1 MKTYDVFLDYYDQ
14 IVRSINNPIEDEV
27 EFLVEDC
34 IKQYKPETKTILET
48 ACGTG
53 VVAKEL
59 RKSGYKVIGLDI
71 SEKMLE
77 KAEKLLNPP
86 LTPPLNKGGGQ
97 KVELVLADMTDF
109 DLGKTFDTVLCN
121 YNSICH
127 LLKWSQWQAFF
138 DMAYKHLE
146 KDGLFIFDINTV
158 YEFEN
163 ITREFAQFY
172 NFGDDTVCLEMIKT
186 SPPSPQLRSNF
197 EDSRSSTPVSVILK
211 GEGSQAGFIY
221 QWLVKIFK
229 KSDDGRYDLIQELV
243 RENSFPISKIK
254 KELKDKGFKILEMVD
269 YHYGEVT
276 AKSERVYFICKK
288 K

>member
-48 ACGTG
+48 ACGTW

-59 RKSGYKVIGLDI
+59 RKSWYKVIWLDI

-77 KAEKLLNPP
+77 RAKKNIWASD
-86 LTPPLNKGGGQ
+86 
-97 KVELVLADMTDF
+97 LVLADMTDF
-109 DLGKTFDTVLCN
+109 DLATTFDTILCN

-127 LLKWSQWQAFF
+127 LLKWEQWQAFF
-138 DMAYKHLE
+138 DMAYKHLD
-146 KDGLFIFDINTV
+146 KDGLFVFDINTV

-172 NFGDDTVCLEMIKT
+172 NFWEDTVCLEMIK
-186 SPPSPQLRSNF
+186 N
-197 EDSRSSTPVSVILK
+197 
-211 GEGSQAGFIY
+211 EGIY
-221 QWLVKIFK
+221 EWIVKIFK
-229 KSDDGRYDLIQELV
+229 KSEDWKYELIQEVV

-254 KELKDKGFKILEMVD
+254 KELKDKWFKILEMVD